1 VNNIIRIGMDTSKH
15 VFQLHGV
22 NAAEE
27 PVLRKT
33 MRRKEMIAF
42 FAKLPPTK
50 VAIEACGASHNW
62 GRLLSSFGHDVK
74 LIPPAYIKPYIKR
87 GKNDAADAEAIC
99 EAMSRPAMRFV
110 PIKSADN
117 QAALMLV
124 TMRDR
129 LIRTR
134 TQLCSAIRG
143 HAAEFGLIAGAG
155 TCRVE
160 PLLDRIACDP
170 DVPELARDLFA
181 LHAEELALLRARIK
195 DVDARLAAWHRADA
209 RSRRIA
215 SIPGVGTLGATL
227 LALKTPAPE
236 DFKSGRAFAAWIGLT
251 PRDHSTGGRVKL
263 GSITRAGDALLRRTL
278 VVGATALLRH
288 IRNNRSKHASPWI
301 LEMLKRKPPKLV
313 AVALA
318 NKMARIAWKLMVTDQ
333 QYRAPAAAKPL
344 ASAA

>member
-1 VNNIIRIGMDTSKH
+1 MDTSKH

-22 NAAEE
+22 NAGEQ

-33 MRRKEMIAF
+33 LRRKEMIDF
-42 FAKLPPTK
+42 FAKLPPTE

-62 GRLLSSFGHDVK
+62 GRTLTGMGHAVK
-74 LIPPAYIKPYIKR
+74 LIPPAYIKPYVKR

-99 EAMSRPAMRFV
+99 EAMSRPSMRFV

-143 HAAEFGLIAGAG
+143 NAAEFGLIAGAG

-160 PLLDRIACDP
+160 PLVDRILHDP
-170 DVPELARDLFA
+170 DVPQLARDLFA
-181 LHAEELALLRARIK
+181 LQAEELALLRARIK
-195 DVDARLAAWHRADA
+195 DVDAKLTAWHRSDA
-209 RSRRIA
+209 RSRRMA
-215 SIPGVGTLGATL
+215 QIPGVGTLGATL

-236 DFKSGRAFAAWIGLT
+236 DFQSGRAFAAWIGLT
-251 PRDHSTGGRVKL
+251 PRDHSTGGKVKL

-288 IRNNRSKHASPWI
+288 IRNNRSRHASPWI
-301 LEMLKRKPPKLV
+301 LDMLKRKPPKLV

-318 NKMARIAWKLMVTDQ
+318 NKMARVAWKLMVTDED
-333 QYRAPAAAKPL
+333 YRAPTAAVPL

>member
-1 VNNIIRIGMDTSKH
+1 MNDIIRIGMDTSKH

-22 NAAEE
+22 DAAER

-33 MRRKEMIAF
+33 FRRKEMIDF
-42 FAKLPPTK
+42 FAKLPPTQ

-62 GRLLSSFGHDVK
+62 GRTLTGFGHSVK

-99 EAMSRPAMRFV
+99 EAMSRPTMRFV

-143 HAAEFGLIAGAG
+143 HAAEFGLIAGSG

-160 PLLDRIACDP
+160 PLLDRIAADP
-170 DVPELARDLFA
+170 EVPHLARDLFA
-181 LHAEELALLRARIK
+181 MHAEELALLRARIK
-195 DVDARLAAWHRADA
+195 EVNGRLAEWHRSNA
-209 RSRRIA
+209 RSRRVA
-215 SIPGVGTLGATL
+215 QIPGVGTLGATL

-236 DFKSGRAFAAWIGLT
+236 DFQSGRAFAAWIGLT

-288 IRNNRSKHASPWI
+288 IRNDRSKHASPWI

-333 QYRAPAAAKPL
+333 DYQAPAAATPL
-344 ASAA
+344 ARST

>member
-1 VNNIIRIGMDTSKH
+1 MNDIIRIGMDTSKH

-22 NAAEE
+22 NAAEK

-33 MRRKEMIAF
+33 LRRKEMIAF
-42 FAKLPPTK
+42 FAKLPSTK

-62 GRLLSSFGHDVK
+62 GRLLTSFGHEVQ

-99 EAMSRPAMRFV
+99 EAMSRPSMRFV

-124 TMRDR
+124 TLRDR

-134 TQLCSAIRG
+134 SQLCSAIRG

-160 PLLDRIACDP
+160 PLLERVAQDE
-170 DVPELARDLFA
+170 DVPQLARELFA

-195 DVDARLAAWHRADA
+195 GVEARLVAWHRSNA
-209 RSRRIA
+209 RSRRVA
-215 SIPGVGTLGATL
+215 QIPGIGTLGATL

-236 DFKSGRAFAAWIGLT
+236 DFQSGRAFAAWIGLT

-288 IRNNRSKHASPWI
+288 IRNDRSRHASPWI
-301 LEMLKRKPPKLV
+301 LDMLKRKPPKLV

-318 NKMARIAWKLMVTDQ
+318 NKMARIAWMLMVSDED
-333 QYRAPAAAKPL
+333 YRASSAPAVMVRAA
-344 ASAA
+344 